1 MTPSIKS
8 IKQALSQA
16 DYHQVETIIA
26 DNKIEMGELSE
37 LIGELKC
44 MKMIREGKSEEAL
57 AIMQEGIR
65 NPDRQAKLAQEL
77 MLGTGEIPKSELD
90 RYLRCYSGNTS

>member
-44 MKMIREGKSEEAL
+44 MKMIREGKS
-57 AIMQEGIR
+57 Q
-65 NPDRQAKLAQEL
+65 
-77 MLGTGEIPKSELD
+77 
-90 RYLRCYSGNTS
+90 

>member
-1 MTPSIKS
+1 
-8 IKQALSQA
+8 
-16 DYHQVETIIA
+16 
-26 DNKIEMGELSE
+26 
-37 LIGELKC
+37 
-44 MKMIREGKSEEAL
+44 
-57 AIMQEGIR
+57 MQEGIR